1 MKHKLTQLS
10 LCAVAVIGAIGV
22 IGVIGTTGLA
32 HAQVAGGSTTVD
44 INITESTQLALGWS
58 AKKTLM
64 GKTVYN
70 EAGVKVGKVEDLII
84 SPNKNVSYVIVGAG
98 GFIGMGRH
106 DVAVPVSRIQDQSG
120 RLVMA
125 GATKEIIKA
134 MPTFTYAD
142 DNTRRDRFVA
152 AADKDIAKGK
162 AKVADLEKKAGLAA
176 TDAKA
181 KINGEIT
188 ALQADVKQAE
198 AKLGELK
205 QATAARWKEFEAD
218 VSAATARLRKSLDTT
233 TG

>member
-1 MKHKLTQLS
+1 MKHKLSQLA
-10 LCAVAVIGAIGV
+10 LCAVAVISAVGV
-22 IGVIGTTGLA
+22 TSFA
-32 HAQVAGGSTTVD
+32 QAQVAGGSTTVD

-70 EAGVKVGKVEDLII
+70 EAGIKVGKVEDLII
-84 SPNKNVSYVIVGAG
+84 SPNKNVTYVIVGAG

-125 GATKEIIKA
+125 GATKDMIKA

-142 DNTRRDRFVA
+142 DNTRRDQFVA

-162 AKVADLEKKAGLAA
+162 AKLAELEKKAGSAA
-176 TDAKA
+176 ADAKV
-181 KINGEIT
+181 KMNVEIT

-198 AKLGELK
+198 TKLGELK

-218 VSAATARLRKSLDTT
+218 VTAATARLRKSLDTT